1 MKFIHP
7 FPARM
12 APEIVLQKLSNLNKD
27 KIVLDP
33 MVGSGMVLNAASR
46 LGLKSFGVDLDPLA
60 VLISRVCSTK
70 IDIEKSRN
78 VLRGLIE
85 KAKTVKYQDIVLP
98 WIDNNDETVKFIDY
112 WFDKKQISQMRA
124 LSYCLVQNPICSN
137 GNILNILKVSISRL
151 IITKEPR
158 ISLAR
163 DTAHSRP
170 HKTIETNNYDIFE
183 NLPKSLEEVLKALKP
198 EEIVDNSKIFL
209 SDARKLDKFSDSQF
223 DVIITSPPYLNAI
236 DYMRGHKFS
245 LIWFGYSISD
255 LKKIRSNSIG
265 VEKGIDVSMC
275 KEFISGLCDIAISD
289 SPMIL
294 RYFIDLYKQLNES
307 YRVLKPK
314 GQATFVI
321 GNSLLKDR
329 PIYNNELLKR
339 AAINAGFIFLSE
351 ESRGIPASRRYL
363 PISGLSDLS
372 KRMKKE
378 FILTFTKTKKPPHAK
393 NVFQSNEVP

>member
-12 APEIVLQKLSNLNKD
+12 APEIVLAKLSNLKKD

-33 MVGSGMVLNAASR
+33 MVGSGMVLNTASR
-46 LGLKSFGVDLDPLA
+46 LGLKSFGVDMDPLA
-60 VLISRVCSTK
+60 VLISRACSTK
-70 IDIEKSRN
+70 IDVEKSRETLKN
-78 VLRGLIE
+78 LIE
-85 KAKTVKYQDIVLP
+85 KAKAVKCQDKVLP
-98 WIDNNDETVKFIDY
+98 WIDNDDETIKFINY

-124 LSYCLVQNPICSN
+124 LSYFLVQNPICSN
-137 GNILNILKVSISRL
+137 RNILNILKVSISRL

-170 HKTIETNNYDIFE
+170 HKTIEANNYDIFE
-183 NLPKSLEEVLKALKP
+183 NLPKSLEEILKALKP
-198 EEIVDNSKIFL
+198 EGIVNNSKTYL
-209 SDARKLDKFSDSQF
+209 GDARKLNKFNGNQF

-245 LIWFGYSISD
+245 LIWFGYSIST
-255 LKKIRSNSIG
+255 LKNIRTNSIG
-265 VEKGIDVSMC
+265 IEKGIDISKC
-275 KEFISGLCDIAISD
+275 KEFFSNLYDIEFSD

-294 RYFIDLYKQLNES
+294 RYFFDLCRHLNES
-307 YRVLKPK
+307 YRVLKPE

-321 GNSLLKDR
+321 GNSLLKNR
-329 PIYNNELLKR
+329 PIYNNELLKK

-351 ESRGIPASRRYL
+351 ESREIPATRRYM
-363 PISGLSDLS
+363 PINGSSDLS
-372 KRMKKE
+372 KRIKE
-378 FILTFTKTKKPPHAK
+378 EYILTFTKTKKLPHVK
-393 NVFQSNEVP
+393 QHSSIQ